1 MITQTNI
8 EAILTD
14 VKSATTRCGSSILVT
29 IDGPAGSGKTTLANQ
44 LENQLLAE
52 GRSVVTIHADDIYNG
67 WQDALGESL
76 TQLLTDQLLP
86 GIASGAAFQL
96 PRFDWYLDKYS
107 TFTIYPPSSIFIFE
121 GVGSGQRVTRVAAA
135 LTIWIDIPDHLGLRR
150 ALERDGE
157 TLRPQLENFQL
168 AQYEHFLKESTEA
181 AADYRLPGAP

>member
-1 MITQTNI
+1 MITPANL
-8 EAILTD
+8 APILAD
-14 VKSATTRCGSSILVT
+14 IRSATARSGPSILIT

-44 LENQLLAE
+44 LENQLRAE
-52 GRSVVTIHADDIYNG
+52 GRSVVTIHADDLYNG

-96 PRFDWYLDKYS
+96 PRFDWYLDKFS

-121 GVGSGQRVTRVAAA
+121 GVGSGQRVTRATAA
-135 LTIWIDIPDHLGLRR
+135 LTIWIDIPVDLGLCR

-157 TLRPQLENFQL
+157 TLRPQLESFQF
-168 AQYEHFLKESTEA
+168 AQHEHFLKESTEA